1 MSSTSGTEP
10 RAGAGPVAI
19 LGLVV
24 LALVAACSNTEASV
38 NRRPQGGSGTP
49 SIVNGIQQTTI
60 KAGDTYRFD
69 PATITVHPGRV
80 TVLLVNDGK
89 GAPHNWTLQGLPG
102 VATPLAASGQTRSVT
117 FTAPAPGTYRFVC
130 TIHVKQGQTG
140 KLVVRPG

>member
-1 MSSTSGTEP
+1 MSSTPGNVP
-10 RAGAGPVAI
+10 RAVVGPVVA
-19 LGLVV
+19 VAT
-24 LALVAACSNTEASV
+24 LALVAACSNTEGSV

-49 SIVNGIQQTTI
+49 SVVNGIQQITI
-60 KAGDTYRFD
+60 KTGDTYRFD
-69 PATITVHPGRV
+69 PATITVHPGRI

-89 GAPHNWTLQGLPG
+89 GAPHNWTLSGLPG

-140 KLVVRPG
+140 KLVVLPH